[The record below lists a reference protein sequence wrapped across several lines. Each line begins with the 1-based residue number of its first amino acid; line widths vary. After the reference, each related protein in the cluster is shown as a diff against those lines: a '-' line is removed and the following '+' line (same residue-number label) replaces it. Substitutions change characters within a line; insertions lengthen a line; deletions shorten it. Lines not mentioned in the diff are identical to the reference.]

1 MRPLIFAI
9 LLTASCL
16 HAQIKDSATD
26 LAQVFEP
33 VWQSDKAR
41 LFRVALAAKES
52 TKPLSHD
59 RDWLLVTLSQG
70 DITLAPEKARSRRV
84 QFEPGHIDIATSS
97 SPTEIRNSSDTDV
110 QFYLLELVGG
120 IRADAAACGLGGQE
134 CESEYGNLSGPTYA
148 RSPHFDTPTIRS
160 VETTID
166 PGAELDPHEH
176 PFPLLMV
183 ALSDLELE
191 SRVEGKQPEQ
201 ISLKSGEFR
210 AFEGEFTH
218 VLKNS
223 GKSPARLLTLEV
235 K

>member
-9 LLTASCL
+9 LLASSCL
-16 HAQIKDSATD
+16 QAQSKDAATD
-26 LAQVFEP
+26 IAQVFEP

-41 LFRVALAAKES
+41 LFRVTLAAKQS

-59 RDWLLVTLSQG
+59 HDWLLVTLSKG
-70 DITLAPEKARSRRV
+70 DITLAPENARSRRV
-84 QFEPGHIDIATSS
+84 QFEPGHIEIATLA
-97 SPTEIRNSSDTDV
+97 SPTEIRNSSNADA
-110 QFYLLELVGG
+110 QFFLLELAGG
-120 IRADAAACGLGGQE
+120 IRDDAAACGLGARD
-134 CESEYGNLSGPTYA
+134 CDSEYGNLSGPTYA

-210 AFEGEFTH
+210 AFEGGFTH

-223 GKSPARLLTLEV
+223 GKGPARLLTLEV

>member
-9 LLTASCL
+9 LLASSCL
-16 HAQIKDSATD
+16 QAQSKDAPTD
-26 LAQVFEP
+26 IAQVFEP

-41 LFRVALAAKES
+41 LFRVTLAAKQS

-59 RDWLLVTLSQG
+59 HDWLLVTLSQG

-84 QFEPGHIDIATSS
+84 QFEPGHIEIATSA
-97 SPTEIRNSSDTDV
+97 SPTEIRNSSNADA
-110 QFYLLELVGG
+110 QFFLLELAGG
-120 IRADAAACGLGGQE
+120 IRDDAAACGLGARD
-134 CESEYGNLSGPTYA
+134 CDSEYGNLSGPTYA

-210 AFEGEFTH
+210 AFEGGFTH

-223 GKSPARLLTLEV
+223 GKGPARLLTLEV

>member
-9 LLTASCL
+9 LLASSCL
-16 HAQIKDSATD
+16 QAQSKDAATD
-26 LAQVFEP
+26 IAQVFEP

-41 LFRVALAAKES
+41 LFRVTLAAKQW

-59 RDWLLVTLSQG
+59 HDWLLVTLSQG
-70 DITLAPEKARSRRV
+70 DITLAPENARSRRV
-84 QFEPGHIDIATSS
+84 QFEPGHIEIATSA
-97 SPTEIRNSSDTDV
+97 SPTEIRNSSNADA
-110 QFYLLELVGG
+110 QFFLLELAGG
-120 IRADAAACGLGGQE
+120 IRDDAAACGLGARD
-134 CESEYGNLSGPTYA
+134 CDSEYGNLSGPTYA

-176 PFPLLMV
+176 PFPLLMF

-210 AFEGEFTH
+210 SFEGGFTH

>member
-9 LLTASCL
+9 LLASSCL
-16 HAQIKDSATD
+16 QAQSKDAATD
-26 LAQVFEP
+26 IAQVFEP

-41 LFRVALAAKES
+41 LFRVTLAAKQW

-59 RDWLLVTLSQG
+59 HDWLLVTLSQG
-70 DITLAPEKARSRRV
+70 DITLAPENARSRRV
-84 QFEPGHIDIATSS
+84 QFEPGHIEIATSA
-97 SPTEIRNSSDTDV
+97 SPTEIRNSSNADA
-110 QFYLLELVGG
+110 QFFLLELAGG
-120 IRADAAACGLGGQE
+120 IRDDAAACGLGARD
-134 CESEYGNLSGPTYA
+134 CDSEYGNLSGPTYA

-176 PFPLLMV
+176 PFPLLMF

-201 ISLKSGEFR
+201 ISLKLGEFR
-210 AFEGEFTH
+210 AFEGGFTH